1 MNDCIFCKIAKG
13 EIPALKIYED
23 SDFIGFL
30 DVNPRF
36 IGHALVIPKK
46 HAETILELDDE
57 QTEHMFKIVQKIA
70 KEITE
75 TLGAKGF
82 NIGNNNG
89 QIAGQA
95 VPHAHIHILPR
106 YDTDE
111 HHAGFEAAF
120 KPSEDAKKEL
130 ETTVKKIGTI
140 SSIEKKST
148 MQTPPEPKKEIQ
160 TSKDDFVFVGDDD
173 VMSKFDG

>member
-1 MNDCIFCKIAKG
+1 MNDCIFCKIVKG

-36 IGHALVIPKK
+36 VGHALIIPKE
-46 HAETILELDDE
+46 HIETILDIDND
-57 QTEHMFKIVQKIA
+57 QIGHMFEIVQKVA
-70 KEITE
+70 KTITE
-75 TLGAKGF
+75 ALDAKGF

-95 VPHAHIHILPR
+95 VPHAHVHIMPR
-106 YDTDE
+106 YETDE

-120 KPSEDAKKEL
+120 KPNEDAKKEL
-130 ETTVKKIGTI
+130 ENTLKKIGTI
-140 SSIEKKST
+140 DPIETKTPAPK
-148 MQTPPEPKKEIQ
+148 PPEPEVKKDE
-160 TSKDDFVFVGDDD
+160 KLDFTFDDD
-173 VMSKFDG
+173 TVMSKFDG

>member
-1 MNDCIFCKIAKG
+1 MNDCIFCKIVKG

-36 IGHALVIPKK
+36 IGHALIIPKK
-46 HAETILELDDE
+46 HIETILDIDND
-57 QTEHMFKIVQKIA
+57 QMGHMFEIVQKVA
-70 KEITE
+70 KTITE
-75 TLGAKGF
+75 ALDAKGF

-95 VPHAHIHILPR
+95 VPHAHVHIMPR
-106 YDTDE
+106 YETDE

-130 ETTVKKIGTI
+130 ENTLKKIGTI
-140 SSIEKKST
+140 DPVETKAT
-148 MQTPPEPKKEIQ
+148 APPQPEPEVKKDE
-160 TSKDDFVFVGDDD
+160 KLDFTFDDD
-173 VMSKFDG
+173 TVMSKFDG